1 MMYVIIMIYITP
13 DITISENEI
22 KLRFIRASGP
32 GGQNVNKVS
41 TAVQL
46 RFDVRNSP
54 SLSDQVRYRL
64 TRLAGRRITEHGI
77 LIIEARRFRKQE
89 RNRQDAIDRL
99 IQLIRKASEK
109 PKARFKTKPTLASRQ
124 RLLAAKKRRSRIKR
138 MRRLVSISED

>member
-1 MMYVIIMIYITP
+1 MIYITP
-13 DITISENEI
+13 DIKISENEI

-32 GGQNVNKVS
+32 GGQNINKVS

-46 RFDVRNSP
+46 RFDVKNSP

-64 TRLAGRRITEHGI
+64 IRLGGRRVTEEGI
-77 LIIEARRFRKQE
+77 LIIEARRFRTQE
-89 RNRQDAIDRL
+89 GNRQDAIDRL
-99 IQLIRKASEK
+99 IKLIKKASEK
-109 PKARFKTKPTLASRQ
+109 PKSRIKTRPSLASKE

>member
-1 MMYVIIMIYITP
+1 MIYITP
-13 DITISENEI
+13 DIKISENEI

-32 GGQNVNKVS
+32 GGQNINKVS

-46 RFDVRNSP
+46 RFDVKNSP

-64 TRLAGRRITEHGI
+64 IRLGGRRVTEEGI
-77 LIIEARRFRKQE
+77 LIIEARRFRTQE

-99 IQLIRKASEK
+99 IKLIKKASEK
-109 PKARFKTKPTLASRQ
+109 PKSRIKTRPSLASKE